1 MNHPNPLDQGN
12 QQIIAANSKKV
23 HTTNVLFSIQSTLTT
38 AFQINI
44 ILSIIMSIVIPFA
57 INLHIHGHVLII
69 MVCIFGFTLGI
80 SFAIVVIQKYILK
93 LIQLM

>member
-1 MNHPNPLDQGN
+1 MNHPNQLDQGN

-57 INLHIHGHVLII
+57 IHLHIHGHVLII